1 MNIEKSCGV
10 IVYKNFSEEIKFLAV
25 KSKDNGNWGFPK
37 GHMEKDESE
46 EQTALREV
54 AEETGLRVNLLDGFK
69 AKVEYQLTEKTNK
82 EVVFFIGVAL
92 EETVN
97 IQKEEI
103 DDFVWLKYDDMKDIL
118 TFDNI
123 KQVLMKAN
131 KFLNH

>member
-69 AKVEYQLTEKTNK
+69 AKIEYQLTEKTNK

-97 IQKEEI
+97 IQQEEL
-103 DDFVWLKYDDMKDIL
+103 DDFVWLKYDDMKEIL